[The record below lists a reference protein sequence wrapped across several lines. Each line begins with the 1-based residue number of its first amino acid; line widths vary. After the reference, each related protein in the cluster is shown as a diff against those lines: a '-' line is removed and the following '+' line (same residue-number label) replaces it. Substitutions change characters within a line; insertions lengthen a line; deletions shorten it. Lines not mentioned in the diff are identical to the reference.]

1 MLKATIDDGRMIC
14 ALHSPNLPNQ
24 RRLNVSEAVM
34 NDDQQAN
41 QSGWTKVL
49 FVSLPYLVLYV
60 ASIVLT
66 AMTDAEPE
74 RATQLWKM
82 FMPFVALVSVIGGWR
97 FSGESAK
104 EKAIYVGKQVLYWG
118 AVLAVINLLF
128 MGDTAHFLNAESQGF
143 IVAYVLG
150 LSALLSGIYI
160 DWKMSLFGAFL
171 IASTVGIAFLDD
183 NAVLIST
190 GGVAVA
196 GIAITVLLR
205 RSGKA
210 A

>member
-1 MLKATIDDGRMIC
+1 M
-14 ALHSPNLPNQ
+14 
-24 RRLNVSEAVM
+24 SEAVLT
-34 NDDQQAN
+34 NDQQAHKA
-41 QSGWTKVL
+41 GWTKVL
-49 FVSLPYLVLYV
+49 FVSLPYLALYV

-66 AMTDAEPE
+66 AMTDAEPG
-74 RATQLWKM
+74 RATALWKM

-97 FSGESAK
+97 FSGEGTK
-104 EKAIYVGKQVLYWG
+104 EKGIYIGKQVLYWG
-118 AVLAVINLLF
+118 AVLLVINLLF

-171 IASTVGIAFLDD
+171 IASTIGIAFLDD
-183 NAVLIST
+183 NAVLISA

-196 GIAITVLLR
+196 GIAITVLMR
-205 RSGKA
+205 RRGKDV
-210 A
+210 